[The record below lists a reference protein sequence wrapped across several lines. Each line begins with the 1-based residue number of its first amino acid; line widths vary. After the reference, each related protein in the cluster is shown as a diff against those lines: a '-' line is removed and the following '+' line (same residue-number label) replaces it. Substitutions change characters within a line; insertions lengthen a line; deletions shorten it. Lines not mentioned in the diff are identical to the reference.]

1 MESNSVVLVAD
12 IGKSRCRVELR
23 EGGVEPAAGTWRSEV
38 LAAADSAGFPG
49 LGMHNGAA
57 EAFLLIRETA
67 ARLQPPAP
75 PGLVPGRIPRDGPQP
90 HFSPLT
96 GVGAAV
102 AGVEASTEQSQ
113 ELARLL
119 AGYFGVPA
127 AVLSDAT
134 AAHLGALHRK
144 PGTVLIVGTGAV
156 AFSFDT
162 TGTLHRADGW
172 GPLLGDRGSGR
183 WIGQQ
188 GLQTV
193 LEAFDGGPATSLS
206 AHAAALVTSPELV
219 ESPAGTVSPAQ
230 LPAWLATHPNPSR
243 AMASFAPAVL
253 AEAEAGDA
261 VARGIVDEACRIL
274 TVTVARALGAVLG
287 SELPRVALLGGVV
300 QSAFFADQLTQSIT
314 SAGIQVMPAE
324 GDGLTGASLAATGR
338 ELLQERYIHRDGK
351 F

>member
-1 MESNSVVLVAD
+1 MVLVAD

-23 EGGVEPAAGTWRSEV
+23 EGVVDLAAGTWRSEV

-49 LGMHNGAA
+49 LGIHNGAA
-57 EAFLLIRETA
+57 EAFLLITETA

-75 PGLVPGRIPRDGPQP
+75 PGLVPGRIPGDGPQP
-90 HFSPLT
+90 YFSPLT
-96 GVGAAV
+96 GAGAAV
-102 AGVEASTEQSQ
+102 AGVEASSGQSK

-134 AAHLGALHRK
+134 AAHLGALHRE

-156 AFSFDT
+156 AFRFDRE
-162 TGTLHRADGW
+162 GTLHRADGW

-188 GLQTV
+188 GLQAV
-193 LEAFDGGPATSLS
+193 LEAHDGGRATSLS
-206 AHAAALVTSPELV
+206 AQAAALVELPGQDPSPEN
-219 ESPAGTVSPAQ
+219 
-230 LPAWLATHPNPSR
+230 LPGWLATQTNPSR
-243 AMASFAPAVL
+243 AMARFAPKVL

-274 TVTVARALGAVLG
+274 TVTVTRAVGTHAG
-287 SELPRVALLGGVV
+287 PPATTTFPRVALLGGVV
-300 QSAFFADQLTQSIT
+300 QSGFFAGLLTESLT
-314 SAGIQVMPAE
+314 RAGIEVVAAQ

-338 ELLQERYIHRDGK
+338 ELLQERYIHRAGQH
-351 F
+351 